1 MSTVNVLIVVDVEG
15 ALASNNLSNNLY
27 MIDTEKFMG
36 ELEGTNEL
44 TTTVSNGETITW
56 AVAPVD
62 PSTNV
67 TINAFTGQA
76 IGSVVT
82 PQANSLPAGTWS
94 SQVFL
99 PANSNGQTFQ
109 YSMNLQFDQGVILGF
124 DPFLVSG
131 AS

>member
-44 TTTVSNGETITW
+44 TTNVSNGETITW

-67 TINAFTGQA
+67 SINAFTGQA

-99 PANSNGQTFQ
+99 APNSTGQKYQ

-124 DPFLVSG
+124 DPYLVSD